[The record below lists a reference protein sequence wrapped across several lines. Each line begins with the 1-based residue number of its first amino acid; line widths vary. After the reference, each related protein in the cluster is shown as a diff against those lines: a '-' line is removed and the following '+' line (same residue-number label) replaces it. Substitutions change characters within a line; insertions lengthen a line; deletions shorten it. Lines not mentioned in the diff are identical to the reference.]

1 MTLKSHIQYFL
12 FFIHCTRSLCYVV
25 INIGSGHHTVD
36 FPGNKINCRSKRQQ
50 YQCIRLKHFRKEE
63 IHILDTEKLA
73 NDLINHSEKAL
84 EKTIEHFT
92 PIVSTI
98 IYNVSG
104 GSLSSADIEE
114 ITADT
119 FITLWNN
126 SSKIRPDRLKA
137 FLCCIAKN
145 KAKDKIK
152 YRKKTVVNI
161 DDVIIE
167 DGLLVSEKIEQE
179 IINQVL
185 TDAINSLKEPD
196 REIIIRY
203 YYYYQKTSTI
213 SDIMNINVET
223 VKSKI
228 AETSSLKNA

>member
-1 MTLKSHIQYFL
+1 MRTSDNQ
-12 FFIHCTRSLCYVV
+12 
-25 INIGSGHHTVD
+25 
-36 FPGNKINCRSKRQQ
+36 
-50 YQCIRLKHFRKEE
+50 
-63 IHILDTEKLA
+63 
-73 NDLINHSEKAL
+73 
-84 EKTIEHFT
+84 
-92 PIVSTI
+92 
-98 IYNVSG
+98 
-104 GSLSSADIEE
+104 
-114 ITADT
+114 
-119 FITLWNN
+119 
-126 SSKIRPDRLKA
+126 
-137 FLCCIAKN
+137 
-145 KAKDKIK
+145 IK

-228 AETSSLKNA
+228 RRTRTKLKKILKERGFTE